1 MASVTVMQDEWK
13 RIRKALKGTRVV
25 RGIEIEIRRA
35 IHAWL
40 RRAREMMRFRHR
52 LHSEYAT
59 QEYKGS
65 VIGLYY

>member
-1 MASVTVMQDEWK
+1 MQDEK
-13 RIRKALKGTRVV
+13 RRILKALRWTRVV
-25 RGIEIEIRRA
+25 RGVEIEIRRA

-40 RRAREMMRFRHR
+40 RRARETMRFKHR
-52 LHSEYAT
+52 LHSEYAM